1 MTLEG
6 SVEIEL
12 KISVR
17 DALLDWIVSQ
27 RKALQISLDEGYA
40 AVSDGTNGVLIR
52 YEVRGDKVVLKSL
65 VK

>member
-1 MTLEG
+1 M
-6 SVEIEL
+6 
-12 KISVR
+12 
-17 DALLDWIVSQ
+17 SQ